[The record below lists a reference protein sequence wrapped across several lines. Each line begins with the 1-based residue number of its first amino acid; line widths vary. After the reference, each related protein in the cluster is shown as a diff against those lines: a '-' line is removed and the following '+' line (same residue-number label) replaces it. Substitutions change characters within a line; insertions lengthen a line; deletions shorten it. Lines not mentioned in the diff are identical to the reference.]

1 MIFDELS
8 SPQILVNIFE
18 RISTSS
24 FTSRD
29 GRMYTPMNVRLFSSP
44 LNTTLMCS
52 RFHKRDVPD
61 SDFFHPLYS
70 IPLDKVS
77 GSVSFRDREKGK
89 EVIRLVEEGLLKE
102 LVVEEFSRLGRNTG
116 DVISTLEYLDSMGVN
131 VRVRNVGLESR
142 PGGKKNPIWKMISS
156 VMSSLYEMEKENIL
170 ERTRSGRVMAIQRG
184 VKMGR
189 PRGTQENVKRFLN
202 KPKNVE
208 IQKLLKRG
216 LLYSEIQKV
225 VECSPKTISKV
236 KKLMKEVG

>member
-1 MIFDELS
+1 MRVKYNRVS
-8 SPQILVNIFE
+8 T
-18 RISTSS
+18 ISQTGDRFGTDTESY
-24 FTSRD
+24 D
-29 GRMYTPMNVRLFSSP
+29 L
-44 LNTTLMCS
+44 TL
-52 RFHKRDVPD
+52 
-61 SDFFHPLYS
+61 
-70 IPLDKVS
+70 LDKVS

-116 DVISTLEYLDSMGVN
+116 DVISTLEYLDSIGVN

-142 PGGKKNPIWKMISS
+142 PNGKKNPIWKMISS

-208 IQKLLKRG
+208 IQKLLRRG

-236 KKLMKEVG
+236 KKMMKEVG

>member
-1 MIFDELS
+1 MRVKYNRVS
-8 SPQILVNIFE
+8 T
-18 RISTSS
+18 ISQTGDRFGTDTESY
-24 FTSRD
+24 D
-29 GRMYTPMNVRLFSSP
+29 L
-44 LNTTLMCS
+44 TL
-52 RFHKRDVPD
+52 
-61 SDFFHPLYS
+61 
-70 IPLDKVS
+70 LDKVS

-142 PGGKKNPIWKMISS
+142 PNGKKNPIWKMISS

-208 IQKLLKRG
+208 IQKLLRRG

-236 KKLMKEVG
+236 KKLMSEVN

>member
-1 MIFDELS
+1 MRVKYNRVS
-8 SPQILVNIFE
+8 T
-18 RISTSS
+18 ISQTGDRFGTDTESY
-24 FTSRD
+24 D
-29 GRMYTPMNVRLFSSP
+29 L
-44 LNTTLMCS
+44 TLM
-52 RFHKRDVPD
+52 
-61 SDFFHPLYS
+61 
-70 IPLDKVS
+70 DKVS
-77 GSVSFRDREKGK
+77 GSVSFKDREKGK
-89 EVIRLVEEGLLKE
+89 EVIRLVEEGILKE

-142 PGGKKNPIWKMISS
+142 PNGKKNPIWKMISS

-208 IQKLLKRG
+208 IQKLLRRG

>member
-1 MIFDELS
+1 MGS
-8 SPQILVNIFE
+8 AMRVKYNRVST
-18 RISTSS
+18 ISQTGDRFGTDTESY
-24 FTSRD
+24 D
-29 GRMYTPMNVRLFSSP
+29 L
-44 LNTTLMCS
+44 TL
-52 RFHKRDVPD
+52 
-61 SDFFHPLYS
+61 
-70 IPLDKVS
+70 LDKVS

-102 LVVEEFSRLGRNTG
+102 LVVSEFSRLGRNVG

-131 VRVRNVGLESR
+131 VRVKDIGLESR

-156 VMSSLYEMEKENIL
+156 VMSSLYEMEKINIL
-170 ERTRSGRVMAIQRG
+170 ERTRSGRMIAIQRG

>member
-1 MIFDELS
+1 MRVKYNRVS
-8 SPQILVNIFE
+8 T
-18 RISTSS
+18 ISQTGDRFGTDTESY
-24 FTSRD
+24 D
-29 GRMYTPMNVRLFSSP
+29 L
-44 LNTTLMCS
+44 TL
-52 RFHKRDVPD
+52 
-61 SDFFHPLYS
+61 
-70 IPLDKVS
+70 LDKVS

-89 EVIRLVEEGLLKE
+89 EIIRLVEEGLLKE

-116 DVISTLEYLDSMGVN
+116 EVISTLEYLDSIGVN

-142 PGGKKNPIWKMISS
+142 PNGKKNPIWKMISS

-208 IQKLLKRG
+208 IQKLLRRG

-236 KKLMKEVG
+236 KKLMSEVN

>member
-1 MIFDELS
+1 MRVKYNRVS
-8 SPQILVNIFE
+8 T
-18 RISTSS
+18 ISQTGDRFGTDTESY
-24 FTSRD
+24 D
-29 GRMYTPMNVRLFSSP
+29 L
-44 LNTTLMCS
+44 TL
-52 RFHKRDVPD
+52 
-61 SDFFHPLYS
+61 
-70 IPLDKVS
+70 LDKVS

-89 EVIRLVEEGLLKE
+89 EIIRLVEEGLLKE

-116 DVISTLEYLDSMGVN
+116 DVISTLEYLDSIGVN

-142 PGGKKNPIWKMISS
+142 PNGKKNPIWKMISS

-208 IQKLLKRG
+208 IQKLLRRG

-236 KKLMKEVG
+236 KKLMSEVN

>member
-1 MIFDELS
+1 MR
-8 SPQILVNIFE
+8 VKYN
-18 RISTSS
+18 RVST
-24 FTSRD
+24 
-29 GRMYTPMNVRLFSSP
+29 
-44 LNTTLMCS
+44 LNQSGDRFGTDTESYDLTL
-52 RFHKRDVPD
+52 
-61 SDFFHPLYS
+61 
-70 IPLDKVS
+70 LDKVS

-89 EVIRLVEEGLLKE
+89 EVIRLVEEGSLKE

-131 VRVRNVGLESR
+131 VRVRNIGLESR
-142 PGGKKNPIWKMISS
+142 PNGKKNPIWKMISS

-170 ERTRSGRVMAIQRG
+170 ERTRSGRMVAIQRG

-236 KKLMKEVG
+236 KRLMKEVG